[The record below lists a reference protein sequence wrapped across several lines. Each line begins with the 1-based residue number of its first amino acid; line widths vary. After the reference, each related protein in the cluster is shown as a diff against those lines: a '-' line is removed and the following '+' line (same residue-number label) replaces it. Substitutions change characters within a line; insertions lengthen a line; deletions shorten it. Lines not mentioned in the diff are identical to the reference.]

1 MSVAT
6 LIGRVNY
13 YIFNPLIML
22 MFSLATVYFIYGVIK
37 FLSSDASGKGTDRI
51 EARNAIMYGIIGMVI
66 MLSVYALI
74 KLVLSSFGITVSDTV
89 KPYVRYY

>member
-1 MSVAT
+1 MSVTT
-6 LIGRVNY
+6 LINKVNY

-37 FLSSDASGKGTDRI
+37 FLSVDAGDKGNARA

-66 MLSVYALI
+66 MLSVYALVAF
-74 KLVLSSFGITVSDTV
+74 VLSAFGITVPDTV
-89 KPYVRYY
+89 KPYIRFY